1 MIDHKSQVTQLFTNG
16 KYHLCWKI
24 LAVFAALVSCGATA
38 DDNAKMRVTFDAR
51 NALRGIQ
58 VGTATFATGG
68 GDLWTAEFSDG
79 TNRAKRVKACAH
91 EAAACERAETDA
103 AITLIWRDVPLGGE
117 RGVLDATVTIE
128 KRPDGSQAWWLSF
141 ANRSR
146 KWALITTAFPR
157 LNRVTPD
164 GAGDVVLPSN
174 DHGAQLFPKRSAQ
187 PRPFRRAYLGYCP
200 MIAGFFLGT
209 DGLYF
214 VPEDPEARIKNI
226 LVEGEQ
232 NACYETTVE
241 NAGVPGKA
249 AEGPRYPVVLAPL
262 KGDWWSLANRYR
274 AYALKQKWAAR
285 GPIKDIP
292 DYPRRLCE
300 IPLWINIHGYPDVAS
315 NVLTRAKAIFPN
327 FTTGLHWHLWQ
338 HSGHDVN
345 YPEYFPAQ
353 PGTKECI
360 AYCESMGQ
368 EPMPYVN
375 GRLWS
380 APTSGFILA
389 EPFVVLRQNDTRYV
403 EKYGRL
409 TAPLAVMCPTCAPWQ
424 KVVRTFTGRILDEL
438 GAKSIFID
446 QIGAAP
452 GIPCYDPAHGHPL
465 GGGKWWREG
474 YAEMMEPIHRAWNAK
489 GAFITTEGSGE
500 MCLNMV
506 DGYLQV
512 VVRDPKDVPFHN
524 AVYSGYTTYFC
535 SPENND
541 DDPAA
546 FRALQTRE
554 LLWGNALGWFL
565 PDILDKPDKCAILNQ
580 LCAFRQANLDALAYG
595 NLLDELR
602 FASPVGTAT
611 YEWLGR
617 RPHHSLYDPAYKLPP
632 SKFATMADVRGN
644 WWRTADGQVVLLAAN
659 LTDREQ
665 KVVYRVY
672 GTDKTATLALAPYEL
687 VRK

>member
-1 MIDHKSQVTQLFTNG
+1 MKPSALNPIRAALACAAFAN
-16 KYHLCWKI
+16 
-24 LAVFAALVSCGATA
+24 LAVAAE
-38 DDNAKMRVTFDAR
+38 KMEVAFDES
-51 NALRGIQ
+51 NALRHIK
-58 VGTATFATGG
+58 VGGSTFATGG

-79 TNRAKRVKACAH
+79 TNRAARAQV
-91 EAAACERAETDA
+91 AARDAASCTRAETDTQ
-103 AITLIWRDVPLGGE
+103 ITLVWRDIPIRGE
-117 RGVLDATVTIE
+117 RGVLDATVTIK
-128 KRPDGSQAWWLSF
+128 KRPDGSQAWNLSF
-141 ANRSR
+141 ANRSPR
-146 KWALITTAFPR
+146 WTLMTTAFPR

-164 GAGDVVLPSN
+164 GAGDVLLPSN
-174 DHGAQLFPKRSAQ
+174 DHGAQIFRKRTAQ
-187 PRPFRRAYLGYCP
+187 PRPFRRAYLGYYP

-214 VPEDPEARIKNI
+214 VPEDPEARIKTI
-226 LVEGEQ
+226 VVDGEQ
-232 NACYETTVE
+232 NARYETTVE

-262 KGDWWSLANRYR
+262 KGDWWSLARRYR

-315 NVLTRAKAIFPN
+315 NVLTRAKAIFPG

-360 AYCESMGQ
+360 AYCQSIGE

-380 APTSGFILA
+380 ASTCGFLMA
-389 EPFVVLRQNDTRYV
+389 EPYAVLRQDGTRYV

-424 KVVRTFTGRILDEL
+424 RVVQTFTGRILDEL
-438 GAKSIFID
+438 DSKSIFID

-474 YAEMMEPIHRAWNAK
+474 YEKMMAPIRRAWNAK
-489 GAFITTEGSGE
+489 GAFVTTEGSGE
-500 MCLNMV
+500 MCLDMV

-541 DDPAA
+541 DAPAA

-565 PDILDKPDKCAILNQ
+565 PDLLDKPDKCAILNQ
-580 LCAFRQANLDALAYG
+580 LCAFRQQNLDALAYG

-602 FASPVGTAT
+602 FAGPVGKTT

-644 WWRTADGQVVLLAAN
+644 WWRTADGKVVLLAAN

-665 KVVYRVY
+665 KVTYRVY
-672 GTDKTATLALAPYEL
+672 GTDKTATLVLAPHGL
-687 VRK
+687 VRISEW

>member
-1 MIDHKSQVTQLFTNG
+1 MKMKKTKTLSA
-16 KYHLCWKI
+16 
-24 LAVFAALVSCGATA
+24 LAIGALALCGAAA
-38 DDNAKMRVTFDAR
+38 DGNAEMRVSFDER
-51 NALRGIQ
+51 NVLRGVQI
-58 VGTATFATGG
+58 GAATFATGG

-79 TNRAKRVKACAH
+79 TNRAKRVTARAN

-128 KRPDGSQAWWLSF
+128 KRPDGSQAWRLSF

-164 GAGDVVLPSN
+164 GAGDVVLPAN

-214 VPEDPEARIKNI
+214 VPEDPEARIKNL

-262 KGDWWSLANRYR
+262 TGDWWSLANRYR

-285 GPIKDIP
+285 GPIKDVP

-327 FTTGLHWHLWQ
+327 FST
-338 HSGHDVN
+338 DVN

-360 AYCESMGQ
+360 AYCETLGQ

-389 EPFVVLRQNDTRYV
+389 EPYAVLRQNDTRYV

-465 GGGKWWREG
+465 GGGKWWRDG
-474 YAEMMEPIHRAWNAK
+474 YAEMMEPIHKAWNAK

-500 MCLNMV
+500 MCLDMV

-512 VVRDPKDVPFHN
+512 VVRSPNDLPFHN

-602 FASPVGTAT
+602 FVSPVGEAT

-644 WWRTADGQVVLLAAN
+644 WWRTADGQIVLLAAN

-672 GTDKTATLALAPYEL
+672 GTDRTATLTLAPHEL